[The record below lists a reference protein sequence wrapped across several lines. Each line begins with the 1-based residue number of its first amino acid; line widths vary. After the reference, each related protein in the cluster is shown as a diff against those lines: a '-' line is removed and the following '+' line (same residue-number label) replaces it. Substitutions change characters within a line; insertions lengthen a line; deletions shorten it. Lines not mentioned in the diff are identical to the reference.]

1 MIKLYTKEMISMY
14 TRLVHAPEIQV
25 GLVCVVFQEFSK
37 FRHLLFAGTMH
48 AVCRQKVDNQGGE
61 AHLRWVAPTFSGLLL
76 PSVGCSC
83 PFGGLLLPL

>member
-1 MIKLYTKEMISMY
+1 MY

-48 AVCRQKVDNQGGE
+48 AVCRQKVDNQGGGGTP
-61 AHLRWVAPTFSGLLL
+61 LVGCSYLQWVAPTF
-76 PSVGCSC
+76 
-83 PFGGLLLPL
+83 GGLLLSFRWIAPAIITLK